1 MFRDVYEVDGRPV
14 RDRMERLT
22 RLFATGVAGGLTQ
35 ARRIAAEGARFNL
48 HPPGLELSRTINTPF
63 MALRFITAPNQYRSS
78 FRVDGTRS
86 IEGQRVPVVKFKE
99 RETPRLIRS
108 IDEAAASGAFA
119 VEPETGRILWTE
131 LSFQTTDRRPTPEVT
146 VTLVVRVTYGDQGP
160 LGWLPVRMEEDYDI
174 RAGSTL
180 GDLTGE
186 AVYSDYRKFSVSS
199 GG

>member
-1 MFRDVYEVDGRPV
+1 
-14 RDRMERLT
+14 MERLT
-22 RLFATGVAGGLTQ
+22 RLFATDVAGGLTQ

-63 MALRFITAPNQYRSS
+63 MALRFITASNQYRSS

-86 IEGQRVPVVKFKE
+86 IGGKRVPVVKFKE

-131 LSFQTTDRRPTPEVT
+131 LSFQTTDRRLTPAVT
-146 VTLVVRVTYGDQGP
+146 VTLVVRVTYDDQGA

-186 AVYSDYRKFSVSS
+186 AVYSNYRKFSVTS